1 MEIWKDIIGYEGLY
15 EVSNF
20 GNIKSLGNNKK
31 RKEKIR
37 KPTLDSRGYLHIGLN
52 KNGKCKSRTIHQLVA
67 ESFLNHK
74 PCGLKLV
81 VNHIDVNKQNNK
93 SDNLEIVT
101 NRENSNRKH
110 LKSSSKYVGVSWYKE
125 RNKWLS
131 FIRINGKQKYLGS
144 FSKELDAGN
153 AYQNAL
159 KEIKERAE
167 NIKFEIANVGF

>member
-1 MEIWKDIIGYEGLY
+1 MNQEVFKPIPGYEGIY
-15 EVSNF
+15 EVSNL
-20 GNIKSLGNNKK
+20 GNVKSLERINAIG
-31 RKEKIR
+31 RKQKERIL
-37 KPTLDSRGYLHIGLN
+37 KPRATRGYYGISLYKDN
-52 KNGKCKSRTIHQLVA
+52 KSKSRTIHQLVA
-67 ESFLNHK
+67 EAFLNHK

-144 FSKELDAGN
+144 FSKELFSKDCSLGL
-153 AYQNAL
+153 YHSL
-159 KEIKERAE
+159 
-167 NIKFEIANVGF
+167 